1 MPPLFSAGATSTRA
15 LERVSGLVS
24 RVTTTEQCG
33 DPTLPPTQEKK
44 RAYWTWF
51 ACAAVLETYYAA
63 RRTQTSIDEHGAST
77 GASEYVLLTRVL
89 SVSTR
94 LIIDLYTLRSLNALG
109 ERSGLRSPSRSRG
122 APALEVSEETSV
134 LIRHF
139 FKLLHGALVVNHA
152 MLVGEPP
159 DGFHAY
165 PMKQITISILSP
177 TFFGVAFAV
186 KSTEGLLNLSF
197 INLAFTAATALS
209 IPQAQAFSN
218 TRAFAYIE
226 EPRGC
231 ENVPRVFL
239 TVAVVLGLAPF
250 VSSLV
255 ARLGKRVFAARFVP
269 DPEARG
275 REAASG
281 KPAIMTI
288 DRVADTAGPREDGSL
303 ELSASAFCFQGPEPL
318 SVVICRGLLG
328 VSPRVTFDGRVL
340 RSSIEPIISRTGE
353 TRALLRVFPPDS
365 WNGDT
370 PVGRAWV
377 VTGYQE
383 KGSAGS
389 SPGDREGT
397 ENRDD
402 AGTDPFRPVGAAA
415 PLLFLP
421 DAETALEVNAMVAL
435 VRKKMDGVNA
445 DKLLL
450 RLGNCI
456 TRATNN
462 ARDMVAMIDAV
473 TAMGM
478 KRCEAMLRDL
488 AADQADFRTGDG
500 SEAPSRAHHSR
511 DVTRRRGLAKKPRSS
526 SEDTDDVVQGPV
538 SDARVFD
545 GPVGTRTR
553 SKRAPAPRRA
563 ARRAP

>member
-1 MPPLFSAGATSTRA
+1 MSVARCVSSVRRNVSHFLTSSCAVETA
-15 LERVSGLVS
+15 HVQPHVSGE
-24 RVTTTEQCG
+24 R
-33 DPTLPPTQEKK
+33 
-44 RAYWTWF
+44 RARQHVIALFDEPHQADAQQHHALQQREEHAWPK
-51 ACAAVLETYYAA
+51 ACVL
-63 RRTQTSIDEHGAST
+63 
-77 GASEYVLLTRVL
+77 
-89 SVSTR
+89 
-94 LIIDLYTLRSLNALG
+94 
-109 ERSGLRSPSRSRG
+109 RG
-122 APALEVSEETSV
+122 AHCLPGIDA
-134 LIRHF
+134 
-139 FKLLHGALVVNHA
+139 
-152 MLVGEPP
+152 
-159 DGFHAY
+159 
-165 PMKQITISILSP
+165 
-177 TFFGVAFAV
+177 
-186 KSTEGLLNLSF
+186 
-197 INLAFTAATALS
+197 INSA
-209 IPQAQAFSN
+209 N

-318 SVVICRGLLG
+318 SVVIRQSLSG
-328 VSPRVTFDGRVL
+328 VSLRVTFDGRVL
-340 RSSIEPIISRTGE
+340 RSSNDPIIDSHTGE
-353 TRALLRVFPPDS
+353 THTLLRVFPPDS

-397 ENRDD
+397 ETRDD
-402 AGTDPFRPVGAAA
+402 AGTDPCRPVGAAA

-478 KRCEAMLRDL
+478 KRCEAMLRGL
-488 AADQADFRTGDG
+488 ATEQTSFRAGDVSQAPACKGAKREGHT
-500 SEAPSRAHHSR
+500 SR
-511 DVTRRRGLAKKPRSS
+511 DIRRRRRRSHKLS
-526 SEDTDDVVQGPV
+526 SASEDNDDVVEGPAA
-538 SDARVFD
+538 DARFFD
-545 GPVGTRTR
+545 EPVGTRTR
-553 SKRAPAPRRA
+553 SRR
-563 ARRAP
+563 